1 MSTSNDTGLVRNM
14 GRFFLMIL
22 GLQTID
28 KSLILIQELAFPDLS
43 QVYYEIRVGIYPRS
57 LVTELCQSFGL
68 IKTFIDFLSQF
79 YALWLAVLI
88 KQILKDPIHKINR
101 YIIFY
106 HALTF
111 FISTILTFM
120 MSLSNQF
127 GVEESIQCGI
137 MHEPDS
143 DDEILMLL
151 PFILVPIEIY
161 LISKIMKQTPFI
173 VKQTLKKFVTKYT
186 LYLVC
191 LMSMQC
197 MQVMLVLFGSRKNK
211 YFQYD
216 EEDGYK
222 YLRYTYLFGDKI
234 TFLCLAIS
242 TLCEP
247 IIITQDKHFY
257 QQRLLQ
263 RKSKKK
269 YRQPKIKVRI
279 NKQCMQVILKNHNTR
294 NNKYFQEHEEDAQK
308 CRSQIKKI
316 QEEVQTAKNQNSQS
330 VSSEDDFEMGDNQA
344 RELRE
349 ESQFVEEDQSKFQKL
364 VDVNDDTFGIKTT
377 RMTMTLEQ
385 KTNYFIINT
394 VLMSICECLLMKQK
408 VQNQNVVGV
417 VGGILKLAQAALTYQ
432 LQDNDIN
439 YIMDIADFFQKNQDL
454 CVADITNGKKV
465 QVKITEYGPDL
476 FKQIRKSSGFQEDFL
491 INTFSPKSNSQE
503 MTQFQEGSGKSASL
517 FFFTNNKNFV
527 IKTLKQGEL
536 DLLVK
541 RGLLEKYYSYI
552 QKHPKTL
559 LARFYGIY
567 TIKIKYMKSINVI
580 IMDNL
585 MGQNIEEAT
594 RMYDLKGSTFQRIVM
609 NPRSAWQT
617 RKDINYI
624 EDVDYRMLVNKKI
637 QKDLHNRMRKDKEF
651 LKSCDLMDYSLL
663 LVFFKK
669 TKIESH
675 SPQNWQGS
683 TPPQNFG
690 DFSTKNR
697 KMSIFMKYTN
707 EGKFLCVEEQD
718 KSGDNLLNSP
728 EEKNHPFMRTQSMN
742 FPNLHQISIK
752 EKFLKIQQLK
762 DQLLAEP
769 LHQVDSRVI
778 QSLSIRSFYPA
789 I

>member
-1 MSTSNDTGLVRNM
+1 MHIPNWLNYAMIISSIVILSISVFTILFQLKNPKSRRNM

-247 IIITQDKHFY
+247 IFIAQVKHFY

-269 YRQPKIKVRI
+269 CRQPKIK
-279 NKQCMQVILKNHNTR
+279 
-294 NNKYFQEHEEDAQK
+294 QK
-308 CRSQIKKI
+308 STTQDSLISFGDMSI
-316 QEEVQTAKNQNSQS
+316 SPQSVDSQS

-417 VGGILKLAQAALTYQ
+417 VGGILKLAKAALTYQ

-552 QKHPKTL
+552 QKHPKSL

-609 NPRSAWQT
+609 NPRSGLQT
-617 RKDINYI
+617 RKDLNYI
-624 EDVDYRMLVNKKI
+624 EDADYRMLVNKKI
-637 QKDLHNRMRKDKEF
+637 QKDLLNRMHKDKEF